1 METLRSSLEE
11 TELDDKH
18 DSWISSTFIRLDTRD
33 DLFEEKDCEEEEEE
47 DESDMIRLT
56 TKTR

>member
-11 TELDDKH
+11 RELDDKH